1 MAGAEPVR
9 KSLRNEISPEEWALR
24 VDLAALYRLVA
35 LYGWDDMILTHIS
48 LRLPGPKTRFLINPF
63 GVLFDEMNASSLVKI
78 DIEGNAIDSSTDE
91 INYPGFVIHGALHMA
106 REDARCVLHLHTS
119 DGVAVASQEHGL
131 LPISQHAMMLCHD
144 IGYHDYEGVVVEMD
158 ERERLVRDLG
168 DKHAMILRNHGTL
181 TVGRNCAEAFL
192 RMYFLERACTMQV
205 RAIAGGAKIH
215 KAADAA
221 VEKTFAR
228 AHAQLDGHFA
238 AKAWP
243 GLLRRLDRLDASY
256 KN

>member
-1 MAGAEPVR
+1 MGAPALK
-9 KSLRNEISPEEWALR
+9 KSIRNEVSPEEWALR

-48 LRLPGPKTRFLINPF
+48 LRLPGPENHFLINPF
-63 GVLFDEMNASSLVKI
+63 GVLFDEMTASSLVKI
-78 DIEGNAIDSSTDE
+78 GPEGNSVDPGTTD
-91 INYPGFVIHGALHMA
+91 INYPGFILHGALHLA
-106 REDARCVLHLHTS
+106 REDARCVLHLHTP
-119 DGVAVASQEHGL
+119 DGVAVAAQEHGL
-131 LPISQHAMMLCHD
+131 LPITQHAMMQYRD

-168 DKHAMILRNHGTL
+168 DKHCMILRNHGTL

-205 RAIAGGAKIH
+205 RAMAGGAKIN
-215 KAADAA
+215 KAADEA
-221 VEKTFAR
+221 VAKTFGR
-228 AHAQLDGHFA
+228 AHQQLDGNFP

-243 GLLRRLDRLDASY
+243 GLLRKLDRLDPSY
-256 KN
+256 RN